1 MIKMNLRSA
10 KLPLITPPVP
20 VSTKTKTK
28 KTKKVA
34 VPAQNIQVQA
44 TNEIIDELFGQDSDE
59 PDVRLVLEASV
70 TETVAP
76 AMDEPAEQVAVTQTL
91 AARKPTRRKLTLRSA
106 ASHIEPVQEQPTPT
120 QPTQPTL
127 ELEAEV
133 EDEPVLTPKKKR
145 TVLKYEL
152 IKEEFNS
159 YTDIDT
165 YLRTNNQ
172 YHQHTTN
179 NEPVRCTFS
188 RCTHTDIHEKH
199 MISMYKKCC
208 CKQDTCSLK

>member
-76 AMDEPAEQVAVTQTL
+76 AMDEPADQVAVTQTL

-120 QPTQPTL
+120 QPTL

-145 TVLKYEL
+145 TVLKYES
-152 IKEEFNS
+152 IKEEFKS

-165 YLRTNNQ
+165 
-172 YHQHTTN
+172 
-179 NEPVRCTFS
+179 
-188 RCTHTDIHEKH
+188 
-199 MISMYKKCC
+199 
-208 CKQDTCSLK
+208 

>member
-1 MIKMNLRSA
+1 MFFIFCLF
-10 KLPLITPPVP
+10 L
-20 VSTKTKTK
+20 STKTKTK

-145 TVLKYEL
+145 TVLKYES
-152 IKEEFNS
+152 IKEEFKS

-165 YLRTNNQ
+165 
-172 YHQHTTN
+172 
-179 NEPVRCTFS
+179 
-188 RCTHTDIHEKH
+188 
-199 MISMYKKCC
+199 
-208 CKQDTCSLK
+208 

>member
-10 KLPLITPPVP
+10 KLPLVTPPVP
-20 VSTKTKTK
+20 VSTKTKST

-70 TETVAP
+70 TETLAANEHAAVAP
-76 AMDEPAEQVAVTQTL
+76 AMDEPAEQVAVTL

-106 ASHIEPVQEQPTPT
+106 ASHITISSEPVQEQPTPDME
-120 QPTQPTL
+120 PTL

-152 IKEEFNS
+152 IKEEFKS
-159 YTDIDT
+159 
-165 YLRTNNQ
+165 
-172 YHQHTTN
+172 
-179 NEPVRCTFS
+179 
-188 RCTHTDIHEKH
+188 
-199 MISMYKKCC
+199 
-208 CKQDTCSLK
+208 